1 MINLDTNR
9 YYSLPT
15 SPTQHTCASVWVSV
29 HASERASERAR
40 ERERERERE
49 MGGRRGGGDEGVW
62 GRGGGGG
69 GCGGGVG
76 VGGGGR
82 VFLNL
87 LTAKS
92 KGKPYRFTDYSAR

>member
-29 HASERASERAR
+29 HASERAR
-40 ERERERERE
+40 ERDGWEA
-49 MGGRRGGGDEGVW
+49 
-62 GRGGGGG
+62 GGGGTRG
-69 GCGGGVG
+69 GQ
-76 VGGGGR
+76 GGGGAGVCVCVCVWEG

-92 KGKPYRFTDYSAR
+92 KGKPCRFTDYSAR